1 MSCNQSVHHMRSIA
15 FHAVV
20 LSIAFASPLHAAKP
34 AASPIPSFTAE
45 QAQHGADLYK
55 TACAMCHGMDLSGNF
70 QTPSLKGRL
79 VASWAG
85 TPLSRLTGYIQ
96 HAMPL
101 MAPGT
106 LSTEDTTALVAFL
119 LHENGASTGKSPLPV
134 AEKQQASLKFPA
146 LAIGPDN
153 SSSK

>member
-1 MSCNQSVHHMRSIA
+1 MSRKQPVRRMRSSTVYAMALTIA
-15 FHAVV
+15 
-20 LSIAFASPLHAAKP
+20 SASPLHAAKP
-34 AASPIPSFTAE
+34 TASPIPSFTAE
-45 QAQHGADLYK
+45 QAQHGADLYR
-55 TACAMCHGMDLSGNF
+55 TACAMCHGADLGGNF

-96 HAMPL
+96 RAMPL

-106 LSTEDTTALVAFL
+106 LSTEDATALVAFL
-119 LHENGASTGKSPLPV
+119 LHENGAPPGKSPLPV
-134 AEKQQASLKFPA
+134 TEKQQASLKFPI
-146 LAIGPDN
+146 LSIGPDN